1 MHYLASVICVYFYI
15 WSKKNISLFYVKKK
29 KQINRINRS
38 LSKLMESRRNVFAFP
53 EVCVSVDAKIGS
65 RKTRNNIIFQE
76 TSQFTFKALASAK
89 VYRCVAN
96 MVVLLRVLFSSTV

>member
-29 KQINRINRS
+29 QINRINRS
-38 LSKLMESRRNVFAFP
+38 LSKLMESRRKMFAFP

-65 RKTRNNIIFQE
+65 RKTRNNMIFQE
-76 TSQFTFKALASAK
+76 TSQFAFKALASTK

>member
-1 MHYLASVICVYFYI
+1 MASVICVYFYI
-15 WSKKNISLFYVKKK
+15 WSKKNISLFYVKKRK

-38 LSKLMESRRNVFAFP
+38 LSKLMEARRKMFAFP

-76 TSQFTFKALASAK
+76 TSQFTFK
-89 VYRCVAN
+89 CTD
-96 MVVLLRVLFSSTV
+96 VLQIWSCS